1 MVTYNIDINDIDI
14 NVSFYL
20 VGRGFLFLFFSFLLF
35 FFLCLLLDLLLDLLE
50 EDEDEDDDDVLDLLD
65 FFFLLFP
72 LSPELCSLDSGEWDL
87 DFFILLLLLSSL
99 SLFDSSEDDLE
110 KCEKI
115 NKFKG
120 RGVGAELGNI
130 TPL

>member
-1 MVTYNIDINDIDI
+1 MDINNIDININI

-99 SLFDSSEDDLE
+99 SLFDSSEDVLE

-120 RGVGAELGNI
+120 RGGGG
-130 TPL
+130 